1 MDWDKTLNI
10 FIIAFIILNLF
21 FVSKLWLLPALLDPS
36 IYLSQGQID
45 AALEVLKNSNIKV
58 AVQVPDRLQRLQL
71 LGVSSVM
78 PKEEN
83 VATSLLGGQ
92 YERAAYG
99 AMIEYR
105 SAQGKVEVNVD
116 GRIHYISAAKAI
128 NGNITMDVARK
139 QADHFL
145 AATLGKPEDA
155 KAGRTVARQDGVWAV
170 EYTQRWRGKDL
181 EISRIVVIVDKSG
194 RVLEMYYYWV
204 EIIGYSGESVLS
216 IPATAALTV
225 AAKGMPPG
233 TTITRI
239 YISWYGMPVL
249 ADQWQSVPVWVME
262 TAAGA
267 RYYVNAYTGGVEGSD
282 NFSEGKLHL
291 TLN

>member
-1 MDWDKTLNI
+1 MDWDRTITI

-21 FVSKLWLLPALLDPS
+21 FVFKLWLLPAFFDPS
-36 IYLSQGQID
+36 INLSQDQID
-45 AALEVLKNSNIKV
+45 AALEALKNSNIKV
-58 AVQVPDRLQRLQL
+58 AVQVPDRLKRLQL
-71 LGVSSVM
+71 LGVSRVM
-78 PKEEN
+78 PNEEI
-83 VATSLLGGQ
+83 VATSFLGGHF
-92 YERAAYG
+92 EREAYG
-99 AMIEYR
+99 AMTEYR
-105 SAQGKVEVNVD
+105 SAQGKVEIYVD

-128 NGNITMDVARK
+128 KGNITMDAARK

-145 AATLGKPEDA
+145 AATLGKPGDA
-155 KAGRTVARQDGVWAV
+155 KAGRIVARQDGAWAV

-181 EISRIVVIVDKSG
+181 EISRVVVIVDKSG
-194 RVLEMYYYWV
+194 RVLEMDYYWV
-204 EIIGYSGESVLS
+204 KINGFSGESVLS

-239 YISWYGMPVL
+239 YISWYGKPVL
-249 ADQWQSVPVWVME
+249 VDQWQSVPVWVME

-267 RYYVNAYTGGVEGSD
+267 RYYVNAYTGELEGAD
-282 NFSEGKLHL
+282 NFPEGKLCP